1 MAEDK
6 KTLGQAYIQI
16 LPTTEGIADQ
26 LRQALGGASEEAG
39 RSAGVGFSSF
49 FGDMLK
55 ANLVTEG
62 VKMVVDGT
70 RQLGEAVVDL
80 AKNAVSSY
88 ADYEQLVGGVETL
101 FKTSADQVQ
110 QYASQAYKTAGLSA
124 NEYMETVTSF
134 SASLLQSL
142 GGDTKA
148 AADMADLAITDMS
161 DNANKMGTD
170 MSAIQ
175 NAYQGFAKQNYSML
189 DNLKLGY
196 GGTQTEMYRLLQ
208 DAAGLNDEFA
218 RTADFSLNNKGHLE
232 AGYADIVRAIH
243 IVQTEMGITGTTAA
257 EAEHTI
263 SGSIASMR
271 SAWANLVTGMAD
283 ENADFDQLVQNFV
296 DSALI
301 AGDNLIPRIE
311 QALIG
316 VGKLIDGLA
325 PVIAAK
331 LPELVQII
339 LPPIINAAGQIVA
352 ALVSALPTLA
362 EPVISAILQAID
374 TLGAALGD
382 KVPALSFIFDN
393 LSGIIVGVVAAFGA
407 FKAILLAQQ
416 VATAATTIAQGALN
430 LAMLA
435 NPAGLVVV
443 AIGALVAAVVHL
455 WNTNENFRDFVIDC
469 WERVKVAFSGLFDAL
484 SGLLDAMGLDFGT
497 FADLVRMIWDGLC
510 NFLAP
515 LLEGQLFLV
524 VTILENALRL
534 LTEALNTFSALFRGD
549 YEAFWN
555 GIVEFTEDVLNTLT
569 FGAYG
574 WGKDLVSSLMNGLR
588 EKLPQL
594 KETISD
600 VAQTVKR
607 FIHFSEPDEGPLSNF
622 HTYAP
627 DMMRLFA
634 QGIKD
639 NEGLVR
645 SQMER
650 SFALP
655 EQNNMKY
662 QPASMPTRLVGVNEG
677 ALQALSDASGS
688 GSNGRPV
695 TVVLQMNET
704 EWGRGVF
711 RLYEQEKQR
720 IGVRLAKGA
729 V

>member
-1 MAEDK
+1 MAEEK
-6 KTLGQAYIQI
+6 KSLGWAYVQI
-16 LPTTEGIADQ
+16 IPSADGIKAR
-26 LRQALGGASEEAG
+26 LEQALGGASEEAG
-39 RSAGVGFSSF
+39 RSAGAGWAGS

-62 VKMVVDGT
+62 VKMALDGAK
-70 RQLGEAVVDL
+70 QLGEQVVDL
-80 AKNAVSSY
+80 AKTAVGSY

-101 FKTSADQVQ
+101 FKGSADQVQ

-196 GGTQTEMYRLLQ
+196 GGTQTEMFRLLQ

-232 AGYADIVRAIH
+232 VGYADVVRAIH
-243 IVQTEMGITGTTAA
+243 IVQDEMGITGTTAL

-331 LPELVQII
+331 IPELAPII
-339 LPPIINAAGQIVA
+339 IPPIIGAAGQVMAAVA
-352 ALVSALPTLA
+352 SALPSLA
-362 EPVISAILQAID
+362 GPIITAILQSID
-374 TLGAALGD
+374 AVGAAIGD
-382 KVPALSFIFDN
+382 KLPALAFIFDN
-393 LSGIIVGVVAAFGA
+393 LSGVIVGVTAAFA
-407 FKAILLAQQ
+407 AYKAVLIAQQ
-416 VATAATTIAQGALN
+416 AVTIAAAIAQGELN
-430 LAMLA
+430 LAMLV
-435 NPAGLVVV
+435 NPVGLVVAAIAGLV
-443 AIGALVAAVVHL
+443 AALVTL
-455 WNTNENFRDFVIDC
+455 WNTNEGFRNGVVDFVQNN
-469 WERVKVAFSGLFDAL
+469 WQ
-484 SGLLDAMGLDFGT
+484 GLLLT
-497 FADLVRMIWDGLC
+497 LVNPFAGAFKLIYDNC
-510 NFLAP
+510 
-515 LLEGQLFLV
+515 
-524 VTILENALRL
+524 
-534 LTEALNTFSALFRGD
+534 
-549 YEAFWN
+549 EAFRNFFDSFVQRAKEWGTDLIQNFIN
-555 GIVEFTEDVLNTLT
+555 GIVSKVQALWNTVTDIARGIRNLI
-569 FGAYG
+569 G
-574 WGKDLVSSLMNGLR
+574 
-588 EKLPQL
+588 
-594 KETISD
+594 
-600 VAQTVKR
+600 
-607 FIHFSEPDEGPLSNF
+607 FSEPEDGPLSNF

-627 DMMRLFA
+627 DMMQLFA
-634 QGIKD
+634 QGIRE

-645 SQMER
+645 AQMER
-650 SFALP
+650 SFTPP
-655 EQNNMKY
+655 EINNMRY
-662 QPASMPTRLVGVNEG
+662 EPASMPMRLVGVNEG
-677 ALQALSDASGS
+677 TLQALSDASGS